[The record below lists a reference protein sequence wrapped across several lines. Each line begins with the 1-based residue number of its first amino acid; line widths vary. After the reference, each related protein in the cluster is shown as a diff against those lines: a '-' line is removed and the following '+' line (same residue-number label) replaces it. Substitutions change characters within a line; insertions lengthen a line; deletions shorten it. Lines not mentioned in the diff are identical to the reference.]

1 MNSSINFTYIIQIA
15 SALVIASVIYRY
27 FLVYQREYLKD
38 WAYSFAALLVFLS
51 MALIVGEIGARTGSY
66 TTPLMVGLALIK
78 LNAGY
83 LQISW
88 LILGTYKLFKPNG
101 IVAVQSRMI
110 LIITVSTATI
120 VALLY
125 SVDPEGGVLRN
136 TLRNGSRYFLGGLAF
151 MVSAAFVFL
160 HISKQSTGKVIVGTA
175 FLLYGIEMA
184 FLGYLNLQII
194 FGASWQLLASLVPL
208 HGIFELL
215 IYPTIGLGLVIW
227 LLEHE
232 RHKAQLI
239 YNQLANIHHS
249 DPLTGLSNRTGFEIV
264 LRRWAESYQNESSK
278 IIVVLLGID
287 QFKRI
292 NQSVGVRGGDEV
304 LVALANRLN
313 DKLGTFS
320 AQARLSG
327 DVFACVLKDDMANIA
342 RVNWLLRL
350 MAKPL
355 FINKQSVHIDVSIG
369 ATWMTSN
376 DDIEDTLLKAQR
388 ALEYAKQKGGKKA
401 LMFDASMPENKNTLE
416 LENELR
422 CALEKKQ
429 FEIFLQPI
437 MGSQNQQIGGFEILS
452 RWNHPERGHL
462 PPFEFLPHLAQL
474 QLMPKFDLWTL
485 QQAVKLLRTWRSTD
499 MYKLTLAVNLS
510 AEGLQDDYYLENAP
524 DIIKSL
530 GSRVHLLYIEVTEN
544 SAMKSIN
551 AGKSSLNLL
560 HDLGAKISLDD
571 FGTGYSSLNYLKSFP
586 ADKVKFDR
594 SFILEMS
601 NNEATRTILKS
612 LVPLCQK
619 LGKKVVAEGIE
630 THQQLELAHSIGFD
644 QIQGYYYAQPMA
656 VTDAIEYVQQ
666 PNRLKRAQ

>member
-1 MNSSINFTYIIQIA
+1 MSSSINFTYIIQIA
-15 SALVIASVIYRY
+15 SALVIAAVIYRY
-27 FLVYQREYLKD
+27 FLIYQREYLKD
-38 WAYSFAALLVFLS
+38 WAYSFVALMVFLS
-51 MALIVGEIGARTGSY
+51 MALVVGELGARSGNY
-66 TTPLMVGLALIK
+66 TTPLMVTLALIK

-101 IVAVQSRMI
+101 IVAVHSRLV
-110 LIITVSTATI
+110 LIITISTATLI
-120 VALLY
+120 ALLY

-136 TLRNGSRYFLGGLAF
+136 TLRNGSRYFLGGIAF
-151 MVSAAFVFL
+151 MISSAFVFL
-160 HISKQSTGKVIVGTA
+160 HINKQSTGKVIVGTA

-184 FLGYLNLQII
+184 FLGYLNLQIL
-194 FGASWQLLASLVPL
+194 FGGSWKLLVSLVPL

-239 YNQLANIHHS
+239 YNQLANVHHS

-264 LRRWAESYQNESSK
+264 LRRWADSYQDESNK

-355 FINKQSVHIDVSIG
+355 FINKQNVHIDVSIG

-376 DDIEDTLLKAQR
+376 DEIEDVLLKAQR

-437 MGSQNQQIGGFEILS
+437 MAAEEQQIVGFEILS
-452 RWNHPERGHL
+452 RWKHPERGYL
-462 PPFEFLPHLAQL
+462 SPLEFLPHLAQL
-474 QLMPKFDLWTL
+474 QLMSKFDLWTL
-485 QQAVKLLRTWRSTD
+485 QQAVKLLRTWRKTD
-499 MYKLTLAVNLS
+499 MSKLTLAVNLS
-510 AEGLQDDYYLENAP
+510 AEGLQDDYYLDNAP
-524 DIIKSL
+524 DMIKGL
-530 GSRVHLLYIEVTEN
+530 GSRAHLLYIEVTEN
-544 SAMKSIN
+544 SAMKSIT

-594 SFILEMS
+594 SFIVEMS

-630 THQQLELAHSIGFD
+630 TYSQLELAHLIGFD
-644 QIQGYYYAQPMA
+644 QVQGYYYAQPMPVA
-656 VTDAIEYVQQ
+656 DAIDYIQQ
-666 PNRLKRAQ
+666 PNHLQKAQ